1 MIECPDR
8 WLVIKIT
15 PHDDS
20 PVVYKVFATWHGS
33 YLGSESWRLNS
44 GIVSVTAENETY
56 IFTGHSGS
64 QYHCHKNNYGNT
76 GYSAGVLA
84 NLIEKSKTFCDVDI
98 MDESTNWM
106 EISYE

>member
-1 MIECPDR
+1 MSEQPDR

-20 PVVYKVFATWHGS
+20 PVVYKIFATWYGS
-33 YLGSESWRLNS
+33 YLGSSSWRMNS
-44 GIVSVTAENETY
+44 GIVSVTAENEAY
-56 IFTGHSGS
+56 IFTGYSGS

-76 GYSAGVLA
+76 GYGAGVLA
-84 NLIEKSKTFCDVDI
+84 NLIEKAKTVCDVEV